1 ILKSKFSIILL
12 INFTLLVLLISRFN
26 RVFFLFEYG
35 YEPLFLLNIII
46 LTVGLFIRIVVDKKI
61 KITLFE
67 ILVYT
72 LTVWLII
79 SIIFNSSEHPIN
91 GLNFGGVFNI
101 ITPMLF
107 VTLIY
112 LWKDE
117 VTLKHIINILGYMC
131 IIAAIIGSSALITIL
146 FPDIMIKIFNWDTEE
161 INRGTISRIKNGFFL
176 SLFIIPS
183 ISLFIYYDKKNI
195 RYIFLLCF
203 IFILLG
209 LIATGR
215 RGSYFPVIIF
225 IVIFFMI
232 IILRNFTKKGLRK
245 YFKYFVMVAFF
256 FIVFSIYLINSGDVG
271 RLFGQVDTQKD
282 NIGRLTRMQP
292 AIEFILEKPYMGDG
306 IGNFYYR
313 TNKRII
319 SDVKSVHYNNWI
331 QLSDPHN
338 TYIMV
343 AAESGII
350 GLLIFLLIL
359 FYVLFK
365 LKPHDIISLGIL
377 MGVCIFFLNCMVDTR
392 MWKGLVRLDTVFWM
406 FVGLGIIYN
415 QKFKDRQKDKCK
427 KT

>member
-1 ILKSKFSIILL
+1 KSKFSIILL

-35 YEPLFLLNIII
+35 CEPLFLLNIII

-79 SIIFNSSEHPIN
+79 SIIFNSSEHPII

-117 VTLKHIINILGYMC
+117 FTLIHI
-131 IIAAIIGSSALITIL
+131 ITIL

-161 INRGTISRIKNGFFL
+161 ITRGTISPIKNGSFL

-282 NIGRLTRMQP
+282 NIGRLTRMEP

-365 LKPHDIISLGIL
+365 
-377 MGVCIFFLNCMVDTR
+377 
-392 MWKGLVRLDTVFWM
+392 
-406 FVGLGIIYN
+406 
-415 QKFKDRQKDKCK
+415 
-427 KT
+427 